1 MLTTHAGALM
11 PHLPPPPDPQTVLL
25 IHPDSVL
32 GIIDQSQ
39 YAHPLTVSVVTHDN
53 TNPSPSQD
61 ESMLNPAF
69 NGGNVTA
76 NASTDF
82 SRTANEPFTIEF
94 SMYIDPEVS
103 TPVAMY
109 MMAWD
114 SGRYHLVQSV
124 IDSPGLF
131 SLIYTDGAGHSYGS
145 DLVAGRWYQMAVAY
159 DGSYF
164 RTFVD
169 GVLVSEAG
177 PGASTVPLTGAQE
190 FGVFKVPQNT
200 SLNRFQGRL
209 AEVRL
214 TMGLARY
221 TASYTP
227 AATPFPNPTPP

>member
-11 PHLPPPPDPQTVLL
+11 PHLPPPPDPQVMLL

-39 YAHPLTVSVVTHDN
+39 YSHALTTSVVTHN
-53 TNPSPSQD
+53 NANPSPSQE
-61 ESMLNPAF
+61 ESMLNPAPSA
-69 NGGNVTA
+69 GNVTA

-82 SRTANEPFTIEF
+82 SRTLNQPFTIEF
-94 SMYIDPEVS
+94 SMYIEPEVS
-103 TPVAMY
+103 TPITMY
-109 MMAWD
+109 FMAWD
-114 SGRYHLVQSV
+114 SGHYHTAQST
-124 IDSPGLF
+124 GGQFQLN
-131 SLIYTDGAGHSYGS
+131 YTDGSGHSYG
-145 DLVAGRWYQMAVAY
+145 LLNAGQWYQLAVAY

-169 GVLVSEAG
+169 GVMVAEDG
-177 PGASTVPLTGAQE
+177 PGAIATALAGAQE
-190 FGVFKVPQNT
+190 FGVFKVPQRVDL
-200 SLNRFQGRL
+200 SRFAGRL

-214 TMGLARY
+214 TIGLARY

>member
-11 PHLPPPPDPQTVLL
+11 PHLPPPADPTVVLL

-39 YAHPLTVSVVTHDN
+39 YAHPLTVSVVSHDN
-53 TNPSPSQD
+53 TNPSPSQE
-61 ESMLNPAF
+61 ESMLNPAS

-82 SRTANEPFTIEF
+82 SRTLNEPFTIEF

-103 TPVAMY
+103 TPITMY
-109 MMAWD
+109 FMAWD
-114 SGRYHLVQSV
+114 SGHYHTAQS
-124 IDSPGLF
+124 SGGKFQLN
-131 SLIYTDGAGHSYGS
+131 YTDGSAHPYGLL
-145 DLVAGRWYQMAVAY
+145 DAGRWYQMAMAY

-169 GVLVSEAG
+169 GVVVSQDGPDAIAMALV
-177 PGASTVPLTGAQE
+177 GAQE
-190 FGVFKVPQNT
+190 FGVFKVPQRLDL
-200 SLNRFQGRL
+200 SRFQGRL

-214 TMGLARY
+214 TIGLARY